1 MLLTTYLPSPK
12 FRMMGQAFSRA
23 LVFWHTGIKGRVVDS
38 EEPLE
43 KCGSLISP

>member
-1 MLLTTYLPSPK
+1 MSTTQPPSPK
-12 FRMMGQAFSRA
+12 FPRMGQAFSRA
-23 LVFWHTGIKGRVVDS
+23 LVFWHTGIKRRVVDS